1 MSLLTD
7 SRTCQQASAF
17 TTSDHLSD
25 PQYYAENWWSKR
37 LSYDGLY
44 PSKPMFAYQGQKPST
59 TPSISMRPL
68 CLCSFTDLSAPNG
81 PCTSARCIW
90 PHIISYTLDLSGLA
104 ANFTTRSLHAR
115 ILSKPIEPTFSS
127 STALT
132 SIDDDSDRD
141 DVVCA
146 VERKV
151 ALQYPHP
158 YIPSRVELLDLR
170 ATPWPSATSSSSFA
184 EPSTS
189 SSDPIALRAPK
200 RVRLTLRTSDDDDDN
215 ADDSDEGEAHD
226 KPTQSTP
233 SEVFDT
239 EWPAA
244 IVASHQS
251 ILKSPSSRLVNES
264 SQATSS
270 NKVSSSMI
278 DDLMTEWHR

>member
-1 MSLLTD
+1 MSLLSD
-7 SRTCQQASAF
+7 SHTCQQASAF

-25 PQYYAENWWSKR
+25 PQYYAESWWAKR

-90 PHIISYTLDLSGLA
+90 PHIISYTLDISGLA

-132 SIDDDSDRD
+132 SGDDDSD
-141 DVVCA
+141 VLA
-146 VERKV
+146 SAEERKV

-158 YIPSRVELLDLR
+158 YIPSRVELIDLR
-170 ATPWPSATSSSSFA
+170 ATPWPSATSSSPP
-184 EPSTS
+184 ELSTS

-200 RVRLTLRTSDDDDDN
+200 RVRLTLPTSDGDDDDN
-215 ADDSDEGEAHD
+215 DDDSDEDEAQYM
-226 KPTQSTP
+226 PTQSTP

-270 NKVSSSMI
+270 NKVSSSII